1 MDPATIVNG
10 IVLAVVTS
18 LVTIFI
24 LCKTKPSWS
33 LRRDDPETV
42 DMVKVVIYGV
52 TASLLFTVLVTIL
65 SVHVDR
71 ACERK
76 KEVAEIESHTTV

>member
-1 MDPATIVNG
+1 MDPATIANG
-10 IVLAVVTS
+10 IVLVIATS

-24 LCKTKPSWS
+24 LCKTKPSWA
-33 LRRDDPETV
+33 LRRDDSGTI
-42 DMVKVVIYGV
+42 DMTKVVIYGV

>member
-1 MDPATIVNG
+1 MDPATIANG
-10 IVLAVVTS
+10 IVLVVATS

-24 LCKTKPSWS
+24 LYKTKPSWV
-33 LRRDDPETV
+33 LRRDDSETV
-42 DMVKVVIYGV
+42 DMTKVVIYSV

-65 SVHVDR
+65 SVQVDR